1 MRSAL
6 LRALILPLALAI
18 AACASPGPATPT
30 GSAAHPS
37 ASSGGATAAVDAT
50 QVPAEQV
57 GEDLMV
63 ALRDGKLTTAWD
75 LVSTGRAAAG
85 FSGMPGFTAKMIA
98 AGTPASWTFEP
109 LTYGNGDSGSY
120 VVVQGPVTFDDGGQ
134 GRVLIRMSALGM
146 QTNPWRID
154 EFRLTDE

>member
-1 MRSAL
+1 VRSAL

-30 GSAAHPS
+30 GSDAHPS
-37 ASSGGATAAVDAT
+37 AFSGGATAAVDAT

-120 VVVQGPVTFDDGGQ
+120 VVVQGPVTFDDGDQ

>member
-18 AACASPGPATPT
+18 AACASPGP
-30 GSAAHPS
+30 AHPS

-63 ALRDGKLTTAWD
+63 ALRDGKLTAAWD

-120 VVVQGPVTFDDGGQ
+120 VVVQGPVTFDDGDQ
-134 GRVLIRMSALGM
+134 GRVLVRMSALGM